1 MSDPLRVMVVT
12 NMFPTEANPHFGI
25 FVAREVNDVR
35 QAGVEVSVEPIA
47 GPRGELDYFFSRRRL
62 SRAIARVRPD
72 LLHVHFGYT
81 QVPAAFL
88 GLPYVVTLHGDDI
101 QGESTGSGGITG
113 KSRLGVMVTR
123 ILARRAARI
132 IVLNEPMRRRLPPA
146 LQPRSVV
153 LGGGVDD
160 GHFSPGP
167 KAEARRRLGL
177 KDDDLVIAFVNS
189 GRQPT
194 KRLDLALATRDEL
207 VARGRPARLLVAEQV
222 PADEIQWHYRAAD
235 ALLMTSDLEG
245 SPTCVK
251 EALSCGTPVVSVAV
265 GDVPDVVT
273 TPEQGVIVERTPAA
287 LASGVE
293 TVVDRAP
300 RERFSLLPSHLR
312 ASAVAGRLIDIYRSA
327 IKIPH

>member
-1 MSDPLRVMVVT
+1 MVVT
-12 NMFPTEANPHFGI
+12 NMFPTEANPQSGI
-25 FVAREVNDVR
+25 FVAREVSAVR
-35 QAGVEVSVEPIA
+35 RAGIEVCVEPIA

-62 SRAIARVRPD
+62 SRAIALVRPN

-81 QVPAAFL
+81 QLAAAFL

-101 QGESTGSGGITG
+101 QGETTGSGGITL
-113 KSRLGVMVTR
+113 KSRLGVVVTR
-123 ILARRAARI
+123 TLARHAARI

-146 LQPRSVV
+146 LQSRSVV
-153 LGGGVDD
+153 LGGGIDD
-160 GHFSPGP
+160 EHFSPGL

-177 KDDDLVIAFVNS
+177 ADDELVIAFVHR

-194 KRLDLALATRDEL
+194 TRLDLAEATRDEL
-207 VARGRPARLLVAEQV
+207 IARGRRTTLLIAEQV
-222 PADEIQWHYRAAD
+222 PVDQIQWHYRAAD

-251 EALSCGTPVVSVAV
+251 EALSCGTPVISVAV

-273 TPEQGVIVERTPAA
+273 TPEQGLIVDRAPGA

-293 TVVDRAP
+293 TVVARAP
-300 RERFSLLPSHLR
+300 RVRTSLLPAHLR
-312 ASAVAGRLIDIYRSA
+312 ASTVADRLIEIYRSVGRRA
-327 IKIPH
+327 Q

>member
-12 NMFPTEANPHFGI
+12 NMFPTEANPQFGI
-25 FVAREVNDVR
+25 FVAREVSDVR
-35 QAGVEVSVEPIA
+35 RAGVDVSVEPVA

-62 SRAIARVRPD
+62 SRAIARVHPS

-81 QVPAAFL
+81 QVSAALL

-101 QGESTGSGGITG
+101 QGESTGRGGITL
-113 KSRLGVMVTR
+113 KSRLGVAVTKS
-123 ILARRAARI
+123 LARRATRI
-132 IVLNEPMRRRLPPA
+132 IVLNEPMRQRLPPA

-160 GHFSPGP
+160 DHFSPAP
-167 KAEARRRLGL
+167 KAEARHRLGL
-177 KDDDLVIAFVNS
+177 GDHELVLAFVNS

-194 KRLDLALATRDEL
+194 KRLDLAVATRDEL
-207 VARGRPARLLVAEQV
+207 IARGRPARLLVAEEV
-222 PADEIQWHYRAAD
+222 PAHEIRWHYRAAD
-235 ALLMTSDLEG
+235 VLLMTSDLEG

-265 GDVPDVVT
+265 GDVPEVVT
-273 TPEQGVIVERTPAA
+273 TPERGIIVERMPAA

-300 RERFSLLPSHLR
+300 RERISILPSHLR
-312 ASAVAGRLIDIYRSA
+312 ASTVADRLIGIYRSVLQR
-327 IKIPH
+327 PH